1 MCRTNRYRIAH
12 AALLFFTLLVH
23 AIAAAPHA
31 AHKRAPARVHAVVS
45 RNRKRGPCTFTD
57 TRAAYKVTCPSGLTP
72 NPVAT
77 VVTSYLHTPAKRETA
92 IYLQRM
98 QKFFEL
104 QASVVAYIDY
114 AYVHTAQR
122 MVHRPDA
129 VVIVPVTFSQFRTLS
144 CGLGVW
150 QHEHDIDIER
160 AVHAPTLYPVWAE
173 KATMVAQAARANCF
187 GSDLFVWLDVGYF
200 SGVDVPASPFPAPDA
215 MRWLPAD
222 KVLLLGVNVSAI
234 ADFAEAYQRA
244 GNVSTD
250 GVGNFKRAV
259 TLAAGGFGGSLQ
271 AVLAWE
277 AAYIA
282 MLDRYRA
289 QGWFAGKE
297 QNLFTTMCVETP
309 GICAIHDS
317 QFRWYDVV
325 PLLSGTMQYRDWT
338 YSPADRRLRLR
349 ALA

>member
-1 MCRTNRYRIAH
+1 
-12 AALLFFTLLVH
+12 
-23 AIAAAPHA
+23 
-31 AHKRAPARVHAVVS
+31 VHAVVS

-200 SGVDVPASPFPAPDA
+200 SEIPVPGGPFPTAAGALAVEPG
-215 MRWLPAD
+215 
-222 KVLLLGVNVSAI
+222 KVLLLAVDMQSIQRMADSHYSVN
-234 ADFAEAYQRA
+234 R
-244 GNVSTD
+244 TLLT
-250 GVGNFKRAV
+250 GVGHAAIVV
-259 TLAAGGFGGSLQ
+259 TIGGGGFAGDAH
-271 AVLAWE
+271 AVAAWE
-277 AAYIA
+277 KAYVR
-282 MLDRYRA
+282 MLDQYRA
-289 QGWFAGKE
+289 SGWFSGKD
-297 QNLFTTMCVETP
+297 QNLFASVCIEQP
-309 GICAIHDS
+309 GLCTLHDS
-317 QFRWYDVV
+317 ESRWFDIV
-325 PLLSGTMQYRDWT
+325 PLLAGAKHVKKWH
-338 YSPADRRLRLR
+338 PAG
-349 ALA
+349 AHGQGVV